1 METLE
6 LSIVKV
12 KVKVTQSCPTLCDPV
27 DCSLPGSSVLG
38 SLQARVLEWVAVFLL
53 QGIFLTQG
61 SNPHLL
67 HWQEGSFPL
76 SHQGSPRTSYW
87 GLFIL
92 LLISLHPPFFKLG
105 KKRKQR
111 TNKSSG
117 YNTPTKCSR
126 ILMPQT
132 HKAV

>member
-12 KVKVTQSCPTLCDPV
+12 KVKVTQSCLTLCDPV

-61 SNPHLL
+61 SNQSLL
-67 HWQEGSFPL
+67 CFLLWQAGFLPL
-76 SHQGSPRTSYW
+76 ASPGKSIYIPYPFRNYKC
-87 GLFIL
+87 
-92 LLISLHPPFFKLG
+92 LLITVCSSKHLQVQVPEEFVLLCISVYMSRYHG
-105 KKRKQR
+105 KV
-111 TNKSSG
+111 
-117 YNTPTKCSR
+117 
-126 ILMPQT
+126 M
-132 HKAV
+132 V